1 MPRAASALVACAL
14 SVAFGLALAATVRA
28 EDAPVSPEPEAP
40 PEPEAVPEPEAPP
53 VPEVLTE
60 PEPPVPARVEGRG
73 AGALSGHVLL
83 RNAKDPDLGGAALFD
98 LWFTDGALRIG
109 AALGLAFVA
118 GEDDQDRLFA
128 PLGASLAVGSK
139 PRPVGFAL
147 RLRGGGWTG
156 ATNGGFAGGGWLA
169 AGFYIEYA
177 LDPRLAIAAGM
188 DAWFLFGHG
197 DTTIF
202 APGVSLVWSG
212 ARE

>member
-1 MPRAASALVACAL
+1 MSRARRAVVAGVLSVAIGLFDEANARAEPESPPEIEASAL
-14 SVAFGLALAATVRA
+14 
-28 EDAPVSPEPEAP
+28 EEAP
-40 PEPEAVPEPEAPP
+40 S
-53 VPEVLTE
+53 L
-60 PEPPVPARVEGRG
+60 RRG
-73 AGALSGHVLL
+73 AGALTGFVLL
-83 RNAKDPDLGGAALFD
+83 RNTKNPDLGGAALCD

-109 AALGLAFVA
+109 AALGLGFVSGA
-118 GEDDQDRLFA
+118 ADEDRLFT
-128 PLGASLAVGSK
+128 PVGASLAVGSS

-202 APGVSLVWSG
+202 APGISLVWSAG
-212 ARE
+212 ARPEGPRQRGPDDE